1 MKKTGK
7 VVITAAALIGCLLCG
22 GCAGDTKEPKVYI
35 DKNEPEVV
43 LSLFAQGDVLSN
55 AVNDCCT
62 NIINPK
68 YNSNIIVYSD
78 YADFYAEKGLSYREL
93 LLKRMESGMPDD
105 LYIITAEDVLE
116 FDRRGYIYDLSELMC
131 IDNLSEDALQQSICN
146 GKVFSVPLSYTSFGL
161 IWNVDMLHEYDLDVP
176 ENLDEFWNVCET
188 LKQNGILPYGGDRDF
203 GISVPVMCAGLG
215 PLYQKPQ
222 NEKLVA
228 ELAAGETPVS
238 TYMKDGFRFL
248 ETMIE
253 KEYLDVDRTLATLP
267 NTEEEISFF
276 FQEKCA
282 FISSICRAKAFSHD
296 YPFKTEMT
304 ALPVL
309 PDGAVCVV
317 GADLRL
323 SVNPNSEHV
332 NEALMIVENLCTR
345 DTLDSLAEQLGKV
358 SSAKG
363 NKAATLPQA
372 EKLVSCLSES
382 RQVPNQDFSLHFNT
396 WNTIKDLCVKL
407 CEGAEVDELC
417 REYDKIQIEEL
428 ALYGEK

>member
-1 MKKTGK
+1 M
-7 VVITAAALIGCLLCG
+7 
-22 GCAGDTKEPKVYI
+22 
-35 DKNEPEVV
+35 
-43 LSLFAQGDVLSN
+43 
-55 AVNDCCT
+55 
-62 NIINPK
+62 
-68 YNSNIIVYSD
+68 
-78 YADFYAEKGLSYREL
+78 
-93 LLKRMESGMPDD
+93 
-105 LYIITAEDVLE
+105 
-116 FDRRGYIYDLSELMC
+116 
-131 IDNLSEDALQQSICN
+131 
-146 GKVFSVPLSYTSFGL
+146 
-161 IWNVDMLHEYDLDVP
+161 
-176 ENLDEFWNVCET
+176 
-188 LKQNGILPYGGDRDF
+188 KQNGILPYGGNRDF

-228 ELAAGETPVS
+228 ELAAGKTPVS